1 MKCRE
6 VREQFLDLA
15 NGPLPAVAAEHV
27 AQCNACAAELK
38 SMQATM
44 ALLDEWQT
52 PEPSPYFDMRLRARL
67 REEAAAPAGIWQR
80 LRAIFSP
87 AGLMGRK
94 TVLAS
99 AMAILLVVSGVLMF
113 NSATHEATPAQP
125 AQVGTAVGDL
135 QVLDRNHDLYA
146 DFDLLDDVAGPN
158 SQPQPQ
164 EN

>member
-15 NGPLPAVAAEHV
+15 NGPLPAAAAEHV
-27 AQCNACAAELK
+27 AQCSACAAEMQ

-67 REEAAAPAGIWQR
+67 REEAAAPAGVWQR
-80 LRAIFSP
+80 LSAIFSP

-94 TVLAS
+94 AVLAS

-113 NSATHEATPAQP
+113 NSATHDTPTQP

-146 DFDLLDDVAGPN
+146 EFDLLDDVAGPY

>member
-6 VREQFLDLA
+6 VREQFFDLA
-15 NGPLPAVAAEHV
+15 NGPLPAGAAEHV

-44 ALLDEWQT
+44 TLLDEWQT

-67 REEAAAPAGIWQR
+67 REEAAAPAGVWQR

-94 TVLAS
+94 AVLAS

-113 NSATHEATPAQP
+113 NSATRNATPQP

-158 SQPQPQ
+158 SQPEPQ